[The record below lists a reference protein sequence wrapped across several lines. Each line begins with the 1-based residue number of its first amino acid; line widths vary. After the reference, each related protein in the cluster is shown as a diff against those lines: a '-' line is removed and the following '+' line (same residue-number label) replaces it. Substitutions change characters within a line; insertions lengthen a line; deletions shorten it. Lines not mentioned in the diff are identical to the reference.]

1 MDHDAP
7 EPEPGELR
15 LPLALYRDDTTGQMV
30 IPAAEVCSLLRASA
44 RQWLAWESDGQAE
57 LDPQTVA
64 LLGGALAGLADQ
76 IDVACIAAAS

>member
-1 MDHDAP
+1 MTTD
-7 EPEPGELR
+7 PEPGELH
-15 LPLALYRDDTTGQMV
+15 LPLALYRDAATGEMA
-30 IPAAEVCSLLRASA
+30 IPAAEVCDLLRNVVG
-44 RQWLAWESDGQAE
+44 QWLAWERDGQVE